1 MEESLSQ
8 REKYFYNINDH
19 SKGILRQ
26 LGEGLKTRIFPGEQ
40 AMVSI
45 VSIESNSKGKIHSH
59 PQEQWS
65 YLVEGNAIR
74 IQDGEEI
81 SVKKGDF
88 WCTPGGIKHGIIGG
102 PEGAVIFDVFAP
114 QREEYKKPGSGFA
127 AD

>member
-1 MEESLSQ
+1 MEVSLSQ

-45 VSIESNSKGKIHSH
+45 VSIEPNSKGKIHSH

-65 YLVEGNAIR
+65 YLVEGKAIS

-81 SVKKGDF
+81 IVKKGDF